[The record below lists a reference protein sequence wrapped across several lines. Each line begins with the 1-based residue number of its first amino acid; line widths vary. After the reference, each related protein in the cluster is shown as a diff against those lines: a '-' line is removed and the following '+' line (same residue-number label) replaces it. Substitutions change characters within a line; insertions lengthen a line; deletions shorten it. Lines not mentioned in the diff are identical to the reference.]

1 MRHAEWKKLL
11 VNPIVLKA
19 QEALRM
25 AKEELALDP
34 LWKQS
39 ASRFHIFPD
48 ASRKKGLFLLESD
61 FAPGSSGQ
69 APMTRSEIAWDSIA
83 NADPEEA
90 KAIVLAAIM
99 KFTPAL
105 GH

>member
-1 MRHAEWKKLL
+1 MRSGKKLL

-34 LWKQS
+34 VWKQR

-48 ASRKKGLFLLESD
+48 ASRKKGLFLLE
-61 FAPGSSGQ
+61 AEIVWGPSGQ
-69 APMTRSEIAWDSIA
+69 TPMTRYEIAWDAIA

-90 KAIVLAAIM
+90 KAIVIAAIM